1 MRQRRTV
8 PLEDDDDGEHSIPT
22 DESSPRSSAHAGSS
36 GPSTSS
42 SRSRRRRGD
51 GSVSARR
58 LEPVRNSFVNAS
70 SSHSRGSVGSAPS
83 ISVDDLKRDL
93 YEQKQRRSAG
103 NGSLVSGGPKTPSS
117 RTDHLTIGNSSTLGG
132 SRSVPLP
139 LTNQTSISTLT
150 DLFSLEEALYNCG
163 DEGTKRKTSIP
174 IAPVAWKTPFEVDAP
189 RETASRM
196 SRVPSPQGSMASEP
210 DPQWS
215 EEQDAWA
222 GIDELLETKSLDG
235 SLCFSTSEILPL
247 ATVRAM
253 RGDMSVGASVFQEE
267 AETEEELRT
276 SKRSLGSISKTS
288 SSSSNSRTK
297 GQTNRRSKTEFDAQS
312 QADSA
317 DQSEAKDKVGEP
329 VSDVPRR
336 KNRGAP
342 NKRDAGAA
350 TQSGTLFDMFH
361 WSEKDNVDELRKRKT
376 KLNSSKPRRV
386 KIVTNSN
393 HGSDDCS
400 LPSLASIRA
409 DDVKA
414 SMLDWDTD
422 SFHGAGSVVSDH
434 SRDESAFDEANDDT
448 VQSFG
453 EGEFPFN
460 SFGEGGVLP
469 SNGTNGTSTGLVGDG
484 LVLDKVVDEYIR
496 QIQKK
501 LPTIVEDDANAPSKK
516 GKKKK
521 KQVGFEEETS
531 RSPTSVMEKEE
542 SPFDEL
548 PSLTSFSP
556 SNDLDVI
563 SNKANSR
570 ASRMEEKKE
579 PKSSLSVQLFNSI
592 KKMRSKTKAPK
603 QGIAVG
609 GDEGK
614 YFPKSAKAETSKR
627 SSANRCLLS
636 EGDDGVNWD

>member
-8 PLEDDDDGEHSIPT
+8 PLEDGDDDDGEHSIPT
-22 DESSPRSSAHAGSS
+22 DEASPRSSAHAGSS
-36 GPSTSS
+36 VPSISS
-42 SRSRRRRGD
+42 SRSRRKRSD
-51 GSVSARR
+51 GSISARR
-58 LEPVRNSFVNAS
+58 LEPVRNSFLNAS

-83 ISVDDLKRDL
+83 ISVEDLKRDL
-93 YEQKQRRSAG
+93 HEQKRRSAG
-103 NGSLVSGGPKTPSS
+103 NGSLASGGPKTPSS

-139 LTNQTSISTLT
+139 LTNQTSISTLS

-163 DEGTKRKTSIP
+163 DEGTKRKTSVP
-174 IAPVAWKTPFEVDAP
+174 TAPVAWKTPFEVDAP
-189 RETASRM
+189 RETASRI
-196 SRVPSPQGSMASEP
+196 SRIPSPQGSMASEP

-235 SLCFSTSEILPL
+235 SYCFSTSEILPL

-253 RGDMSVGASVFQEE
+253 RGDRSVGASVYQEDVE
-267 AETEEELRT
+267 IEDESRT
-276 SKRSLGSISKTS
+276 SKRSLGSISKTLS
-288 SSSSNSRTK
+288 SSSHSRTK
-297 GQTNRRSKTEFDAQS
+297 GQTNRRSKAEFDAQS

-329 VSDVPRR
+329 VLDVPRR

-386 KIVTNSN
+386 KIVTNSS
-393 HGSDDCS
+393 HDSDDSS

-409 DDVKA
+409 DDVKP
-414 SMLDWDTD
+414 SILDWDTD

-453 EGEFPFN
+453 EGEFPFK
-460 SFGEGGVLP
+460 SFGDGGFLP
-469 SNGTNGTSTGLVGDG
+469 SNGTNGTSNGLVGDG

-496 QIQKK
+496 QIQQK
-501 LPTIVEDDANAPSKK
+501 LPTIAEDDAAE
-516 GKKKK
+516 KK
-521 KQVGFEEETS
+521 KQAGFEEETS
-531 RSPTSVMEKEE
+531 PSPTSVMEEEE

-548 PSLTSFSP
+548 PSLSSFSP

-563 SNKANSR
+563 SNKANSK
-570 ASRMEEKKE
+570 SFRMEEKKE
-579 PKSSLSVQLFNSI
+579 PKASLSFQLFNSI

-614 YFPKSAKAETSKR
+614 YFPKSAKAETSKL
-627 SSANRCLLS
+627 SNANRCLLS